1 MSIHIMDEQLI
12 QRIERIARRERREE
26 VDVIAEFGST
36 HDSPARAPWGR
47 DADTPAGAPSRALGS
62 GSGHA

>member
-12 QRIERIARRERREE
+12 QRIEGIARRERREE

-36 HDSPARAPWGR
+36 HDSPA
-47 DADTPAGAPSRALGS
+47 
-62 GSGHA
+62 

>member
-26 VDVIAEFGST
+26 VDVIAEAGELYEDRT
-36 HDSPARAPWGR
+36 EAVEGR
-47 DADTPAGAPSRALGS
+47 SLQLSIANLGS
-62 GSGHA
+62 SQIVEQS